1 MLENFLNKKTM
12 IIFLDWRRERVE
24 EFRSL
29 EVEECR
35 SLGV

>member
-1 MLENFLNKKTM
+1 M

-29 EVEECR
+29 EVEDDYK
-35 SLGV
+35 GFYD

>member
-24 EFRSL
+24 E
-29 EVEECR
+29 CR
-35 SLGV
+35 SLGVE

>member
-12 IIFLDWRRERVE
+12 IIFLDWRRERAE

-29 EVEECR
+29 EV
-35 SLGV
+35 